1 MSRTNAFLPP
11 AIILINRELFCMF
24 LRCKDMVTIQDTR
37 KSQITKEISKQYKK
51 SHPGVFS
58 LSYFDPSEL
67 NDFVV
72 QRGPN
77 VIVDKKGI
85 ESFLQAFR

>member
-1 MSRTNAFLPP
+1 
-11 AIILINRELFCMF
+11 
-24 LRCKDMVTIQDTR
+24 MVTIHDTR
-37 KSQITKEISKQYKK
+37 KSQISKEILKQYKK

-67 NDFVV
+67 SDFLV
-72 QRGPN
+72 QRGDN
-77 VIVDKKGI
+77 VLVDKKGI

>member
-1 MSRTNAFLPP
+1 
-11 AIILINRELFCMF
+11 
-24 LRCKDMVTIQDTR
+24 MVTIRDTR
-37 KSQITKEISKQYKK
+37 KSQIAKEILKQYKK

-67 NDFVV
+67 NDFLV
-72 QRGPN
+72 QRGDN
-77 VIVDKKGI
+77 VLMDKKGI

>member
-1 MSRTNAFLPP
+1 
-11 AIILINRELFCMF
+11 
-24 LRCKDMVTIQDTR
+24 MVTIHDTR
-37 KSQITKEISKQYKK
+37 KSQITKEILKQYKK

-58 LSYFDPSEL
+58 LSYFDPNEL

-72 QRGPN
+72 QRGSD
-77 VIVDKKGI
+77 VVVDKKGI

>member
-1 MSRTNAFLPP
+1 MNEMPKDRTAVDMS
-11 AIILINRELFCMF
+11 AISELFCLG
-24 LRCKDMVTIQDTR
+24 LRYLCMVTVHDTR
-37 KSQITKEISKQYKK
+37 KSQVTKEISKQYKK

-72 QRGPN
+72 QRGSN
-77 VIVDKKGI
+77 VIIDKKGI